1 MIGIRLDSKRLPATI
16 QEPLRG
22 SGVAFGF
29 GGMRRELSPRSFVD
43 AVTEDGT
50 IDFEDFDCTMAVWA
64 GDEEGHLF
72 LVCLLFVWRL
82 ARLLRLPPAA
92 GAA

>member
-1 MIGIRLDSKRLPATI
+1 MIGIGLDSKRLPAAI
-16 QEPLRG
+16 QKPLRG

-29 GGMRRELSPRSFVD
+29 GGMRRELPSRSFVD

-50 IDFEDFDCTMAVWA
+50 IDFEDFDCSLTMRT
-64 GDEEGHLF
+64 GDEDGHLF
-72 LVCLLFVWRL
+72 LVCLLFVWRV
-82 ARLLRLPPAA
+82 LRLPPAA